1 MDGERKGE
9 SARPPAPVR
18 GRERGEAVGSE
29 EAVMGESI
37 GVEWIHLSLL
47 RGHQVWPVEERSGG
61 EAGVA
66 GSRGNDE
73 KHKPTV
79 NGPGTGCDYPAD
91 FLVTRFLLSAQYR
104 TGLINT

>member
-1 MDGERKGE
+1 MRRGKASGRQ
-9 SARPPAPVR
+9 PASQG
-18 GRERGEAVGSE
+18 GREGGSSPLK

-47 RGHQVWPVEERSGG
+47 RGHQVWPVAERSGS